1 MIQLDQLA
9 AFVKV
14 AELGS
19 YTRAAETLD
28 LSRTRVSR
36 QVMAL
41 EEALGARLIQ
51 RTTRRLHLTDAG
63 ERYLSRAQ
71 AILLALEEAAA
82 DVGSGTSTV
91 SGRLRINGPMSFG
104 TRYLAPQ
111 VATFMQAHPAL
122 EVRLDLNDRRVDLLE
137 EGYDVAIR
145 IGSLPDSSL
154 IAKRLTRCQ
163 LVFCASPEY
172 LTQHGTPACIED
184 LAQHHCLRY
193 RSGQTS
199 GDWRLGSQM
208 FSVAGPLESNNGD
221 MLTHAAEAGLGIAQ
235 QPSFLVTESI
245 ASGRLVPIMTHL
257 PATLL
262 DIHALYPAKRF
273 LPAKVVRF
281 IEQLADAWGDPPV
294 WERELGLSRTL
305 SPKTQQ

>member
-1 MIQLDQLA
+1 MSQLDQLA

-19 YTRAAETLD
+19 YTRAAEALD

-41 EEALGARLIQ
+41 EETLGARLIQ

-63 ERYLSRAQ
+63 ERYLAHAQ

-82 DVGSGTSTV
+82 DVGSGTHTV

-111 VATFMQAHPAL
+111 VAQFMQAHPAL
-122 EVRLDLNDRRVDLLE
+122 DVRLDLNDRRVDLLE

-154 IAKRLTRCQ
+154 IARRLARCQ
-163 LVFCASPEY
+163 LVLCASPGY
-172 LTQHGTPACIED
+172 LAQHGTPLRIED
-184 LAQHHCLRY
+184 LTQHHCLRY
-193 RSGQTS
+193 RSGQNS
-199 GDWRLGSQM
+199 GDWRFGQQYV
-208 FSVAGPLESNNGD
+208 SVTGPLESNNGD

-235 QPSFLVTESI
+235 QPSFLIHESI
-245 ASGRLVPIMTHL
+245 QRGHLVPLLLDL
-257 PATLL
+257 PPTYL
-262 DIHALYPAKRF
+262 DIHALYPARRF
-273 LPAKVVRF
+273 LPAKVAHF
-281 IEQLADAWGDPPV
+281 IDQLADAWGDPPI
-294 WERELGLSRTL
+294 WEQGLGLSRI
-305 SPKTQQ
+305 SQQ

>member
-19 YTRAAETLD
+19 YTRAAEALD

-41 EEALGARLIQ
+41 EETLGARLIQ
-51 RTTRRLHLTDAG
+51 RTTRRLHLTEAG
-63 ERYLSRAQ
+63 ERYLARAQ
-71 AILLALEEAAA
+71 AILLALDEAAA
-82 DVGSGTSTV
+82 DVGSGTNTV

-111 VATFMQAHPAL
+111 VAAFMQAHPAL

-137 EGYDVAIR
+137 EGYDLAIR

-172 LTQHGTPACIED
+172 LTQHGTPEHIDD
-184 LAQHHCLRY
+184 LAQHRCLRY

-199 GDWRLGSQM
+199 GDWRLGNQL

-245 ASGRLVPIMTHL
+245 ASGRLVSILTHL
-257 PATLL
+257 PPTLL

-281 IEQLADAWGDPPV
+281 IDQLADAWGDPPV
-294 WERELGLSRTL
+294 WERELGLSR
-305 SPKTQQ
+305 KMQQ

>member
-19 YTRAAETLD
+19 YTRAAEALD

-41 EEALGARLIQ
+41 EETLGARLIQ
-51 RTTRRLHLTDAG
+51 RTTRRLHLTEAG
-63 ERYLSRAQ
+63 ERYLARAQ
-71 AILLALEEAAA
+71 AILLALDEAAA
-82 DVGSGTSTV
+82 DVGSGINTV

-111 VATFMQAHPAL
+111 VAAFMQAHPAL

-137 EGYDVAIR
+137 EGYDLAIR

-172 LTQHGTPACIED
+172 LTQHGTPEHIDD
-184 LAQHHCLRY
+184 LAQHRCLRY

-199 GDWRLGSQM
+199 GDWRLGNQL

-245 ASGRLVPIMTHL
+245 ASGRLVPILTHL
-257 PATLL
+257 PPTLL

-281 IEQLADAWGDPPV
+281 IDQLADAWGDPPV
-294 WERELGLSRTL
+294 WERELGLSR
-305 SPKTQQ
+305 KTQQ

>member
-51 RTTRRLHLTDAG
+51 RTTRRLHLTEAG
-63 ERYLSRAQ
+63 ERYLARAQ
-71 AILLALEEAAA
+71 AILLALDEAAA
-82 DVGSGTSTV
+82 DVGSGTNTV

-111 VATFMQAHPAL
+111 VAAFMQAHPAL

-137 EGYDVAIR
+137 EGYDLAIR

-172 LTQHGTPACIED
+172 LTQHGTPEHIDD
-184 LAQHHCLRY
+184 LVQHRCLRY

-199 GDWRLGSQM
+199 GDWRLGNQL

-245 ASGRLVPIMTHL
+245 ASGRLVPILTHL
-257 PATLL
+257 PPTLL

-281 IEQLADAWGDPPV
+281 IDQLADAWGDPPV
-294 WERELGLSRTL
+294 WERELGLSR
-305 SPKTQQ
+305 KTQQ